1 MSVSAKGLSGL
12 TWVLPTA
19 VAALIIYVA
28 GALAAGRGLHTPI
41 WAILLLGIPPMMLT
55 WVALIVAFVDVSQ
68 RPKHEVTDEAR
79 LVWLLVLA
87 ILNVFAFLPYWL
99 VVVRR
104 NRPATE

>member
-1 MSVSAKGLSGL
+1 VSAKGLSGL

-19 VAALIIYVA
+19 AVALILYVA

-41 WAILLLGIPPMMLT
+41 WAILLLGVPPMLLT

-68 RPKHEVTDEAR
+68 RPKGEITEEAR

-87 ILNVFAFLPYWL
+87 VLNVLAFLPYWF

-104 NRPATE
+104 HRQPAE

>member
-1 MSVSAKGLSGL
+1 MSAKGLSGL

-19 VAALIIYVA
+19 AVALILYVA

-41 WAILLLGIPPMMLT
+41 WAILLLGVPPMLLT

-68 RPKHEVTDEAR
+68 RPKGEITEEAR

-87 ILNVFAFLPYWL
+87 VLNVLAFLPYWF

-104 NRPATE
+104 HRQPAE